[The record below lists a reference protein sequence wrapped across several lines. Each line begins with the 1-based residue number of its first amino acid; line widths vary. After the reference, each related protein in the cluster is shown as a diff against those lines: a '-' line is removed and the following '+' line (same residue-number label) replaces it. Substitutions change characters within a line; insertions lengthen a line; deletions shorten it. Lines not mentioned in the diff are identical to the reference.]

1 MDLVVVFLLLCFI
14 AWLRKLDLCRPA
26 ERSSQAGAL
35 HLRVKTASQACA

>member
-26 ERSSQAGAL
+26 SASGS
-35 HLRVKTASQACA
+35 LRGLSTSLAREDG